1 MVKNQTI
8 IFRCETE
15 LKERLDEL
23 QVFLGK
29 RSTGETV
36 RDALDYFLK
45 FYALGKATKT
55 LPELEKELLDFA
67 KKIEKANSEPKK

>member
-23 QVFLGK
+23 QAFLGK
-29 RSTGETV
+29 PSTGAMV

-45 FYALGKATKT
+45 LYVLGQAKKT
-55 LPELEKELLDFA
+55 LPELEKELLAMA
-67 KKIEKANSEPKK
+67 KKIEKGNHKRG